1 MLAVVFA
8 LMLQQTAPLPAAT
21 GQVVWETPTPVEA
34 AQPVAAV
41 DLPLIPDSARADP
54 YGYERAECSPLIRS
68 SQETL
73 EALADALG
81 CEPADLLMRDP
92 SSADPIWSV
101 WDRVPATKRND
112 ALRVLA
118 AFAEDSAK
126 TGT

>member
-1 MLAVVFA
+1 MER
-8 LMLQQTAPLPAAT
+8 
-21 GQVVWETPTPVEA
+21 GKK
-34 AQPVAAV
+34 
-41 DLPLIPDSARADP
+41 
-54 YGYERAECSPLIRS
+54 GY

-92 SSADPIWSV
+92 TSADPIWSV
-101 WDRVPATKRND
+101 WDRVPSAKRND